1 LSAANAKL
9 AVLDAEEQVYS
20 TPVDGMNSYFQERN
34 MELANM
40 ETLQTG
46 AATNMQEPRSVRPKE
61 GVQHLLHQLPYRL
74 PYPKESSNGDQRE
87 HWSLRESQD
96 VKGVTQGQEQ
106 SLRIS

>member
-1 LSAANAKL
+1 
-9 AVLDAEEQVYS
+9 
-20 TPVDGMNSYFQERN
+20 

-74 PYPKESSNGDQRE
+74 PYPQESSNGDQRE